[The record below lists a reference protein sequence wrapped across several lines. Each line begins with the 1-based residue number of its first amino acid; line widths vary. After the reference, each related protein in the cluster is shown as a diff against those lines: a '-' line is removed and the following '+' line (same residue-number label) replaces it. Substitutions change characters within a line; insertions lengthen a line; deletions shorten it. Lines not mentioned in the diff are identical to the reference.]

1 MTNKFNTY
9 TSLNDTTRYVVLFN
23 NEEGRQC
30 RIDCYSCQD
39 LDNVGDFKM
48 YSPIYIYKVDKTLK
62 IHGKARKKFI
72 DNLVLKQTAGIKI
85 IRQIEDCSKIL
96 TKKEL
101 SILLCGAVQT
111 WVYSDSKMSSRVQA
125 IVYGGNT
132 EKYRVNNIELV
143 CTKYNYIDIF
153 VVKNLLAFNP
163 HLITQLK
170 ILFKIVQKSA

>member
-1 MTNKFNTY
+1 MTTKFKTY
-9 TSLNDTTRYVVLFN
+9 RNLNDATRYIVLYN

-30 RIDCYSCQD
+30 RIDLLSAQD
-39 LDNVGDFKM
+39 LDNIGDFKM
-48 YSPIYIYKVDKTLK
+48 HSPIYIYKVDKSLK
-62 IHGKARKKFI
+62 IHGRARKKFI
-72 DNLVLKQTAGIKI
+72 DNLILKQTAGIKI
-85 IRQIEDCSKIL
+85 IRQLEDCSKIL

-111 WVYSDSKMSSRVQA
+111 WVYSDSKISPQIQA

-132 EKYRVNNIELV
+132 EKHRVNNIELT

-153 VVKNLLAFNP
+153 VVKNLLAFKP

-170 ILFKIVQKSA
+170 ILFKII